1 MKYFFIIPEGGNG
14 MQKWEYKI
22 ISVEKVFYTN
32 NADKEI
38 EKALNEMGKEGWEL
52 VGYVS
57 FKTYMLALKRPIQ

>member
-1 MKYFFIIPEGGNG
+1 